1 MSAIQNFLVA
11 LWYSMYLLVY
21 WVVMSLI
28 TGLIYMLFKILLA
41 LIKIDAE
48 DVAAVWAIIVTFII
62 GLAFL
67 GWLPSENS
75 DILSFIGS

>member
-1 MSAIQNFLVA
+1 
-11 LWYSMYLLVY
+11 MYLLVY

-75 DILSFIGS
+75 DILSFICS

>member
-1 MSAIQNFLVA
+1 
-11 LWYSMYLLVY
+11 
-21 WVVMSLI
+21 
-28 TGLIYMLFKILLA
+28 MLFKILLA